1 MNQSF
6 RRLQRGPGR
15 NSQIA
20 IVKEIARVEEPRQSG
35 RVIAS

>member
-1 MNQSF
+1 MTAV
-6 RRLQRGPGR
+6 RAGR

-20 IVKEIARVEEPRQSG
+20 IIKEIARVEEPRQFG